1 MLRNEFN
8 CALLISFK
16 WMQRLKYCFVGAK
29 IGNNLTK
36 CSNRFQ
42 AVTVQ
47 LVPHGGE
54 LGRNCQITWIFYLV
68 SFSLCWTCH
77 YLLFN
82 LYLSSPMSRSKRF
95 NSQRTNILIHEWTV
109 IRAWNFGTECFW
121 VKTSSQRSQL
131 LTGKTTKFW
140 RPSVNFLGKHIMNV
154 LQLYTTSSVTR
165 LVPILKR
172 TSEWDVEGVYN
183 KWTKKLDQFV
193 KKWRFGRVTPI
204 PNKQSHRL

>member
-1 MLRNEFN
+1 MLSKFICSVKEFN

-54 LGRNCQITWIFYLV
+54 LGRNCQITWIFYSVFL
-68 SFSLCWTCH
+68 FSLCWTCH
-77 YLLFN
+77 YLLCN
-82 LYLSSPMSRSKRF
+82 LYLSLPIPRPIRL
-95 NSQRTNILIHEWTV
+95 NSQRTNILIHVWTV
-109 IRAWNFGTECFW
+109 LRAWNLGTECFW

-154 LQLYTTSSVTR
+154 LQLYATSSVT
-165 LVPILKR
+165 I
-172 TSEWDVEGVYN
+172 S
-183 KWTKKLDQFV
+183 
-193 KKWRFGRVTPI
+193 
-204 PNKQSHRL
+204 